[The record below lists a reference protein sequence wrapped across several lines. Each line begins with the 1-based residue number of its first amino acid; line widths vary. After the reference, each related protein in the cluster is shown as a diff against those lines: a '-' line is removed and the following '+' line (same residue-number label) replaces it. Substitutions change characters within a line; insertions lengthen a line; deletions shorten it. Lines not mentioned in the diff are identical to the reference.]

1 MEQTLGSSS
10 ISMTLQKHEETKINF
25 LQVLN
30 VIQLRFQIEN
40 SVSPGFF
47 RKASG

>member
-1 MEQTLGSSS
+1 MEQTITLST
-10 ISMTLQKHEETKINF
+10 ISMTLLKHEETKINF

-30 VIQLRFQIEN
+30 VIQLRSQIEN

>member
-1 MEQTLGSSS
+1 MEQTLSLAT
-10 ISMTLQKHEETKINF
+10 ISMTLLKHDETKINF